1 MVKKEDVIFLAKA
14 NERLFRKGFVSWL
27 DLNYPIFEEFVR
39 QARAIRETG
48 RTRYSARI
56 IIEYIRH
63 ETALREAA
71 GSKFKVNNNAV
82 PDIARLYLLLHPGH
96 VGLFAMRRGFPASLK
111 KALRQRAASGDGAN
125 PDKASWSEIGDA
137 LLEIGGATYKT
148 EEVLDV

>member
-14 NERLFRKGFVSWL
+14 NERLFRNGFVSWL

-63 ETALREAA
+63 ETALREAS
-71 GSKFKVNNNAV
+71 GSFKVNNNAV

-111 KALRQRAASGDGAN
+111 KALRQRMASEDGAN
-125 PDKASWSEIGDA
+125 PGKASWSEVGDA
-137 LLEIGGATYKT
+137 LLEMGGAAFKS
-148 EEVLDV
+148 EEALDV